1 MKDLYNE
8 NYKSVM
14 KETEDINKGKD
25 IPSSLIRKINIVKM
39 SILSKVIYRFNVNP
53 FKPPIAFFTET
64 EQTILKCLWN
74 HKRPKIA
81 KGILGGRK
89 SWRHHMS

>member
-1 MKDLYNE
+1 MKDLYSE

-25 IPSSLIRKINIVKM
+25 IPSSLTGKINIV
-39 SILSKVIYRFNVNP
+39 LSKVIYRFNVIP

-64 EQTILKCLWN
+64 EQTILKCVQN
-74 HKRPKIA
+74 HKR
-81 KGILGGRK
+81 L
-89 SWRHHMS
+89 